1 MLKGL
6 SIALAVSFLFSNIL
20 PHRVT
25 YLKTSIFLKN
35 TPKLDVIFTLNS
47 LGVFAPSSDKIYFY
61 WNQIPQ
67 TFSEVRTSKI
77 YLSSER
83 SRCLFSR
90 KLKKNLRRHQIRK
103 HKNETEVAK
112 AVALKIAEERDF
124 DRLRLSGDYHQ
135 NCTVL
140 ALEVVRMATKKEQRF
155 ATSFLPCMIC
165 MGLFMVSELWR
176 HQQNCLIDPIGFKRP
191 PKK

>member
-1 MLKGL
+1 MFKGL

-47 LGVFAPSSDKIYFY
+47 LGVFALSSDKIYFY

-90 KLKKNLRRHQIRK
+90 KLKKNLGRHQIRK

-124 DRLRLSGDYHQ
+124 DRLRLSGDYHH

-140 ALEVVRMATKKEQRF
+140 ALEVVRMATKKNSGLQLAF
-155 ATSFLPCMIC
+155 CLAWFVWVFSWFQSSGGTSRIASSVP
-165 MGLFMVSELWR
+165 
-176 HQQNCLIDPIGFKRP
+176 
-191 PKK
+191 